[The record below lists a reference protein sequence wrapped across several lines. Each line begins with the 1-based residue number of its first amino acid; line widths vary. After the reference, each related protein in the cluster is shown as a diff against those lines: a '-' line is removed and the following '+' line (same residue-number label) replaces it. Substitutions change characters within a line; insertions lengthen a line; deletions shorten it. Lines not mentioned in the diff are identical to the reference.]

1 MLDVVLLGEFRVR
14 SDGRLLSGL
23 RSPRTQA
30 LLAYLAIHRGTPQA
44 RQRVANLFWPD
55 STEAQARTNLRR
67 ELHHVRNGL
76 PQPDAVLGADQLSL
90 WWREDAAA
98 RIDVAGFETAA
109 READAAAER
118 GDPVAFVQHA
128 ATAVG
133 AYGGD
138 LLPGFYDDWVLA
150 ERERLHR
157 RCVSL
162 LDRLTAADTL
172 ADRGLAVSYARRR
185 VDLEPLEE
193 VGHRNLIDLLARSG
207 DRGAA
212 LQAYH
217 RCVTVLERELDAE
230 PSPATNKLYA
240 RLFSSGIEARAEATV
255 PAVRQRSPL
264 VGRDQELHALRASW
278 AEIAA
283 GGAGS
288 GARLVMIGGEA
299 GIGKSRLADEL
310 LAEVR
315 RTGGAV
321 ARARCFA
328 GEHSLPLAPVSEWLR
343 SDVFRSAIERLPAA
357 WRAEVARLVPEIAV
371 DDHVDSAGPA
381 HPGDS
386 WQRHRFF
393 DGLVRAVL
401 AVDHP
406 LALLVDDLQWCDLD
420 TLTWLELC
428 FHTGAETPLMVVA
441 TSRSEE
447 VDDNAELVA
456 ALSRLRAAGQV
467 TDVELGPLATD
478 QTAALAAQLLGR
490 GLDDVFADRL
500 QALTGGFPLFVIEA
514 VHSHVQQGP
523 AAALDPVGSPRV
535 NAVLERRLSQL
546 SGAASELAGLAAAVG
561 RDFSLDLL
569 TGASDLGS
577 DRVVDALD
585 ELWRRR
591 IVREHSAVTYDFSH
605 DLLRMVA
612 YDTLSPPLRRRLHRR
627 VAQTLEAQP
636 AGSIDAVASQIA
648 DQYDRA
654 RMPGKAVP
662 YHLRATQAAARMF
675 AYQEAVRLGER
686 ALAVVATLPAGNDRD
701 DRELELRM
709 AVQAPRNA
717 LGGWTSAAARD
728 NVERILI
735 LSKRTGNR
743 PVTVASLAAMWGS
756 AFVAGR
762 LADALALAEQAA
774 AAAAEAGDLAAYGH
788 LAMAGSLTSDGQHQR
803 ALSHFGLATSE
814 QGYADLG
821 LLGFAPSVMAWA
833 WGAHACWLTGRVDE
847 ARARS
852 GTAVKVAEEL
862 AVPFGRAVAVA
873 YAAITHQ
880 LLGER
885 SEMLASAV
893 EIKALCARY
902 EFAYYQ
908 HWGEV
913 LEGWA
918 AGGAAGAAKIAG
930 GLSRLRAHGVGSRLP
945 YYLALLAE
953 TLLNMDRPGEAAKVL
968 AEAHA
973 EAERHADRWWL
984 PELWRLQAR
993 LDPGPAGADRL
1004 RQAVSIAREQGA
1016 TSLALRAAVD
1026 LAARITD
1033 GADAVAAR
1041 DLVASLR
1048 ASCVGG
1054 SPELQAL
1061 DARMDALTA
1070 EALGR

>member
-1 MLDVVLLGEFRVR
+1 MLDVVLLGDWRVR
-14 SDGRLLSGL
+14 SNGRLLSEL
-23 RSPRTQA
+23 RSPRTQS
-30 LLAYLAIHRGTPQA
+30 LIAYLALHRGTPQA
-44 RQRVANLFWPD
+44 RQRIANLFWPD

-67 ELHHVRNGL
+67 ELHHVRSGL
-76 PQPDAVLGADQLSL
+76 PEPDAVLGADQLSV
-90 WWREDAAA
+90 WWRDDARA
-98 RIDVAGFETAA
+98 RVDVTVFETAA
-109 READAAAER
+109 HEADAAEKL
-118 GDPVAFVQHA
+118 GDIAAFVRHA
-128 ATAVG
+128 TAAVG

-138 LLPGFYDDWVLA
+138 LLPGSYDDWVLA

-162 LDRLTAADTL
+162 LDRLASADADTDRDL
-172 ADRGLAVSYARRR
+172 AIAYARRR
-185 VDLEPLEE
+185 VELEPLEE
-193 VGHRNLIDLLARSG
+193 VGHRNLIDLLVQSG

-217 RCVTVLERELDAE
+217 RCVTVLERELDVQ
-230 PSPATNKLYA
+230 PSPATSELYT
-240 RLFSSGIEARAEATV
+240 RLFSSGIEAHADAAAPPMR
-255 PAVRQRSPL
+255 RRSSL
-264 VGRDQELHALRASW
+264 VGREAELRTLWSAW

-283 GGAGS
+283 GGTDS
-288 GARLVMIGGEA
+288 TARLVLISGEA

-315 RTGGAV
+315 RGGGAV

-343 SDVFRSAIERLPAA
+343 SAACRPAIERLPAA
-357 WRAEVARLVPEIAV
+357 WRAEVVRLVPEIAV
-371 DDHVDSAGPA
+371 DDQIDPTAPA
-381 HPGDS
+381 QPANS

-393 DGLVRAVL
+393 EGLLQAVL

-428 FHTGAETPLMVVA
+428 FHTDAETPLMVVA

-447 VDDNAELVA
+447 VEDNAELVA
-456 ALSRLRAAGQV
+456 TLSRLRAAGRV

-478 QTAALAAQLLGR
+478 QTAALAAQLLGH
-490 GLDDVFADRL
+490 GLDDAFTDRL
-500 QALTGGFPLFVIEA
+500 QALTGGFPLFIIEA
-514 VHSHVQQGP
+514 VHSLAQQG
-523 AAALDPVGSPRV
+523 ASAELDAVESPRV
-535 NAVLERRLSQL
+535 YAVLERRLGQL
-546 SGAASELAGLAAAVG
+546 SGAATELAGLAAAVG

-569 TGASDLGS
+569 TGASDLDA

-591 IVREHSAVTYDFSH
+591 IVREHSEMTYDFSH
-605 DLLRMVA
+605 DLLRTVA
-612 YDTLSPPLRRRLHRR
+612 YDALSPPLCRRMHRR
-627 VAQTLEAQP
+627 IAQTLEGQHP
-636 AGSIDAVASQIA
+636 AAPDAISSQVA

-654 RMPGKAVP
+654 RMPEKAVP
-662 YHLRATQAAARMF
+662 YYVQATHAATRMF

-686 ALAVVATLPAGNDRD
+686 GLAVVVTSPAGKARD

-728 NVERILI
+728 NVTRILV
-735 LSKRTGNR
+735 LSERTGNR
-743 PVTVASLAAMWGS
+743 SVMVASLTAMWGS

-762 LADALALAEQAA
+762 LADALALAEQACA
-774 AAAAEAGDLAAYGH
+774 RATEAGVLTAYGH
-788 LAMAGSLTSDGQHQR
+788 LAMAGSLTSNGQPR
-803 ALSHFGLATSE
+803 LALSHFGRATSDP
-814 QGYADLG
+814 GHADFG

-833 WGAHACWLTGRVDE
+833 WGAHACWLTGRVAE
-847 ARARS
+847 ARERS
-852 GTAVKVAEEL
+852 GTAVNVAEEL

-885 SEMLASAV
+885 SEMLASAR
-893 EIKALCARY
+893 EIQELCARY
-902 EFAYYQ
+902 EFPYYQ

-918 AGGAAGAAKIAG
+918 VGGAAGAARIADG
-930 GLSRLRAHGVGSRLP
+930 ISGLRAHGVGSRLP

-953 TLLNMDRPGEAAKVL
+953 TLLHAGHPGEATKVL
-968 AEAHA
+968 AEARA
-973 EAERHADRWWL
+973 EAEGHADWWWV
-984 PELWRLQAR
+984 PELWRLEAR
-993 LDPGPAGADRL
+993 LHAGRMSVDRL
-1004 RQAVSIAREQGA
+1004 QQAVSIARNQGS

-1026 LAARITD
+1026 LATQETD
-1033 GADAVAAR
+1033 SKSAAAAR

-1048 ASCVGG
+1048 AACVGT
-1054 SPELQAL
+1054 SPELDAL
-1061 DARMDALTA
+1061 DARLDAAVAQPL
-1070 EALGR
+1070 RR